1 MNYTGQRYDDT
12 GLLFYNARYYDP
24 AIGRFISADTIVPGS
39 GPLTVSPSDAVAQEM
54 WAKRGGG
61 TANPQELNRYSYGLN
76 NPVKYTDPTGHCIF
90 GLDTIVCVAF
100 VGAVLVGGSLIAVS
114 SSPNSGMRW
123 GDYDWTNWSIPGFAA
138 ETGSSDSKAQGPF
151 EKAKSGGTHS
161 GTYKQ
166 YKDKPEKQLRKAL
179 GSYEDNVAEHA
190 EKLAD
195 PRNAGTDTPWDEMD
209 PREQQGLLKKW
220 AGDLVRNREFAEIMR
235 GILKERGLEP

>member
-1 MNYTGQRYDDT
+1 MAASCP

-24 AIGRFISADTIVPGS
+24 AIGRFISADTIVPS
-39 GPLTVSPSDAVAQEM
+39 APALTVAPNDAVAQGL
-54 WAKRGGG
+54 WGQQGAA
-61 TANPQELNRYSYGLN
+61 ANPQELNRYSYVNN
-76 NPVKYTDPTGHCIF
+76 NPIKHTDPSGHCIW
-90 GLDTIVCVAF
+90 DACIVE
-100 VGAVLVGGSLIAVS
+100 VGILIAVVVS
-114 SSPNSGMRW
+114 GTLIAINSSPSSRMNF

-138 ETGSSDSKAQGPF
+138 ETGSSETKEGPF
-151 EKAKSGGTHS
+151 EKAKSGGSHS

-195 PRNAGTDTPWDEMD
+195 PRNAGTDTPWEDMD
-209 PREQQGLLKKW
+209 PREQQGLLDKW
-220 AGDLVRNREFAEIMR
+220 ARDLVRNRELAEIMR